1 MSVSNQPSRRVA
13 LITGG
18 SQGLGEVI
26 ARTLHAEGFAIA
38 IGDVALDQ
46 AAAVADSLDGSGD
59 SVRAIELDV
68 RNKSDFSAA
77 LDQLADWGGVD
88 VLVNNAAIT
97 LTTPVMDIDAE
108 EFDAVMAV
116 NLRGPFFG
124 CQVIGAH
131 MRARGSGR
139 IINISSQA
147 GQMGGTVA
155 GAHYAASKAGVILL
169 TKYFAREFGAC
180 GVTVNSVAPG
190 ALDFPAVRAAFPP
203 ERVKALEAMIPVR
216 HLGDPRDVA
225 AAVALLARSD
235 MAYVTGATWDI
246 NGGVFMR

>member
-1 MSVSNQPSRRVA
+1 MAFELIGKVA
-13 LITGG
+13 IVTGAQRG
-18 SQGLGEVI
+18 IGL
-26 ARTLHAEGFAIA
+26 AI
-38 IGDVALDQ
+38 
-46 AAAVADSLDGSGD
+46 
-59 SVRAIELDV
+59 VRALANAGAKVTLTGIDGRAGEKAVSELARDGLKVWFQLSDTTNAEDV
-68 RNKSDFSAA
+68 KSVVSKAILQFGQ
-77 LDQLADWGGVD
+77 LDI
-88 VLVNNAAIT
+88 LVANAAIYPNT
-97 LTTPVMDIDAE
+97 AIADLPAVE
-108 EFDAVMAV
+108 WDAVMAV

-131 MRARGSGR
+131 MQARGAGR

-169 TKYFAREFGAC
+169 TKYFAREFAASGI
-180 GVTVNSVAPG
+180 TVNAVAPG

-203 ERVKALEAMIPVR
+203 ERVKALEAMIPVQ
-216 HLGDPRDVA
+216 HLGNPQEVA
-225 AAVALLARSD
+225 AAVALLAQED